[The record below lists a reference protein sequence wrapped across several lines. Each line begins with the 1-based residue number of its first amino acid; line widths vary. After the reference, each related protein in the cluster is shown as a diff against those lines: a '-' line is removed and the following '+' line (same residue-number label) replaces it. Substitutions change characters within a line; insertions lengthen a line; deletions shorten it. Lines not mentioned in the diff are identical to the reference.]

1 MICVNILPAEV
12 NESVGWCWWCC
23 DTVPAKL
30 PRHTVFDLYFSKS
43 GWILWSTWPKE
54 HHLAD
59 SRAGRIIKSWFYRSL
74 IHYPKE
80 IQCYFVN
87 HQSHSK
93 IFLLEFQSEKILN
106 NLKNWPWI
114 SLFVLVCSCRSWSPG
129 SEPVWMLPSVIW
141 SRNN

>member
-23 DTVPAKL
+23 GTVPAKL

-59 SRAGRIIKSWFYRSL
+59 SRAGRMIKSWFYRSL

-106 NLKNWPWI
+106 LI
-114 SLFVLVCSCRSWSPG
+114 VCTSVFVPFLVSWFWTCVNAAFSH
-129 SEPVWMLPSVIW
+129 MI
-141 SRNN
+141 